1 MPEYEARIIELQ
13 KSQALQALGSG
24 LAFCL
29 SRFGERIGASP
40 IASAAGVL
48 PTWADR

>member
-24 LAFCL
+24 LAFCR
-29 SRFGERIGASP
+29 SWFGEALGLVS
-40 IASAAGVL
+40 
-48 PTWADR
+48 